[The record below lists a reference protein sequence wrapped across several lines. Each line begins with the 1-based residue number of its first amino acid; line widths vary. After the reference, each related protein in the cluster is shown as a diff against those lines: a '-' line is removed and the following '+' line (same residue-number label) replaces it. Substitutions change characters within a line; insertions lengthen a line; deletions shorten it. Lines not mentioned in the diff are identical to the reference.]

1 MVGGRPTKFQGV
13 TNEADSPGGRLA
25 PSSIHTLAQLN
36 RDMTNLHACQAS
48 VPAEFS

>member
-13 TNEADSPGGRLA
+13 TNEADSPGG
-25 PSSIHTLAQLN
+25 IHTLAQPN
-36 RDMTNLHACQAS
+36 YDMTNLHACQAS